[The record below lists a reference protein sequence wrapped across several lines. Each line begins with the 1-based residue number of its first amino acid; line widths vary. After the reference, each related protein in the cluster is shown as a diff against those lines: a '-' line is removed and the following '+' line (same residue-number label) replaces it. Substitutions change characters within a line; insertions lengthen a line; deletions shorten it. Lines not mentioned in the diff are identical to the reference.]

1 MDYAASATWSANIEE
16 GSWKNLT
23 GWTDG
28 RMDVYMDGL
37 VHNCSGGGEVKPE
50 HLH

>member
-1 MDYAASATWSANIEE
+1 MDLYI
-16 GSWKNLT
+16 
-23 GWTDG
+23 
-28 RMDVYMDGL
+28 DGL